1 MIKFTINGKI
11 FELENDIRVYE
22 FLAKNGYKLKFI
34 ALERDGE
41 ILPKKLWHESF
52 MSEGITSTSSIKSL
66 LPMQPAYTLDT
77 AQ

>member
-11 FELENDIRVYE
+11 FELENDISVYD
-22 FLAKNGYKLKFI
+22 FLAQNGYGLKFI

-52 MSEGITSTSSIKSL
+52 MSEAK
-66 LPMQPAYTLDT
+66 AYEIVTLVGGG
-77 AQ
+77 